1 LSDKFNARGYKTVAL
16 SGSDSQEVRT
26 KQVNRLKAGLLDY
39 IFTVDIFNEGIDIPE
54 INQVVMLRNT
64 QSSIIFVQ
72 QMGRG
77 LRKHVDKKF
86 VNIIDFIGNYK
97 NNYLIP
103 VALSGNSNRSKDA
116 MRKTTVNTNFLS
128 GLSNI
133 NFESIAKERIFDS
146 INAVKLDSMKE
157 LKEAYLGLKNELG
170 RVPMLID
177 FETTNSF
184 DPYLLANKK
193 DNYPAFLASIK
204 ESDNTLSKAAND
216 ILKFLSREILPGK
229 RAHELVLLNELA
241 KESVDTLSLAKI
253 QTILAKHD
261 LSYDPITVQSVVRT
275 LSTDYYA
282 GSSKKT
288 Y

>member
-1 LSDKFNARGYKTVAL
+1 
-16 SGSDSQEVRT
+16 
-26 KQVNRLKAGLLDY
+26 
-39 IFTVDIFNEGIDIPE
+39 
-54 INQVVMLRNT
+54 
-64 QSSIIFVQ
+64 
-72 QMGRG
+72 
-77 LRKHVDKKF
+77 
-86 VNIIDFIGNYK
+86 
-97 NNYLIP
+97 
-103 VALSGNSNRSKDA
+103 
-116 MRKTTVNTNFLS
+116 
-128 GLSNI
+128 
-133 NFESIAKERIFDS
+133 
-146 INAVKLDSMKE
+146 MKE
-157 LKEAYLGLKNELG
+157 LKEAYLDLKNKLG

-229 RAHELVLLNELA
+229 RAHELVLLSELT
-241 KESVDTLSLAKI
+241 KENVDALSLAKI

-261 LSYDPITVQSVVRT
+261 LSHDPMTVQSVVRT

-288 Y
+288 YQPGQVVIIVNEGI